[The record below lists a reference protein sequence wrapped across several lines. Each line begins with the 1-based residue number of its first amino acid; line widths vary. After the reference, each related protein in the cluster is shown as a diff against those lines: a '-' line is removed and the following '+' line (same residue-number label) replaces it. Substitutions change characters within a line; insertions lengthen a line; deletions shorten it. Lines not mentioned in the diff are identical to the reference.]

1 MKIVIDTNVLFA
13 ALRSSR
19 GASYKLVSL
28 LPSEIFSIAISV
40 PLIIEYEDVLRRG
53 KLPASITEKDI
64 TDFIDF
70 FCYVGNHQDIFFLW
84 RPFLPDSSDDLVL
97 EVAVAGGCDAIIT
110 YNKRHFKNVEKFGLR
125 ILDPKEF
132 LTEMGVIL

>member
-1 MKIVIDTNVLFA
+1 MKIVIDTNVLFT

-28 LPSEIFSIAISV
+28 LPSGRFSITISV

-53 KLPASITEKDI
+53 KLPASISEKDI
-64 TDFIDF
+64 SDFLDF
-70 FCYVGNHQDIFFLW
+70 LCYVGYRQDIFYLW

-125 ILDPKEF
+125 IIDPKEF
-132 LTEMGVIL
+132 LSEIGVIS

>member
-1 MKIVIDTNVLFA
+1 MKIVIDTNVLFT

-28 LPSEIFSIAISV
+28 LPSGRFSITISV

-53 KLPASITEKDI
+53 KLPASISEKDI
-64 TDFIDF
+64 SDFLDF
-70 FCYVGNHQDIFFLW
+70 LCYVGYRQDIFYLW

-125 ILDPKEF
+125 ILEPKEF
-132 LTEMGVIL
+132 LSEIGVIS

>member
-1 MKIVIDTNVLFA
+1 MKIVIDTNVLFT

-28 LPSEIFSIAISV
+28 LPSGRFSIAISV
-40 PLIIEYEDVLRRG
+40 PLIIESEDVLRRG
-53 KLPASITEKDI
+53 KLPTSISEKDI
-64 TDFIDF
+64 SDFLDF
-70 FCYVGNHQDIFFLW
+70 LCYVGYRQDIFFLW
-84 RPFLPDSSDDLVL
+84 RPFLPVSSDDLVL

-132 LTEMGVIL
+132 LSEIGVIS

>member
-13 ALRSSR
+13 ALRSRR

-53 KLPASITEKDI
+53 KLPSSITEQDI
-64 TDFIDF
+64 TDFINF
-70 FCYVGNHQDIFFLW
+70 FCYIGDQQEIFFLW

-97 EVAVAGGCDAIIT
+97 EVAVASSCDAIIT

-132 LTEMGVIL
+132 LTEIGVVS

>member
-1 MKIVIDTNVLFA
+1 MKIVIDTNVLFT

-28 LPSEIFSIAISV
+28 LPSGRFSITISV

-53 KLPASITEKDI
+53 KLPASISEKDI
-64 TDFIDF
+64 SDFLDF
-70 FCYVGNHQDIFFLW
+70 LCYVGYRQDIFFLW

-110 YNKRHFKNVEKFGLR
+110 YNKRHFKNVEKFDLR

-132 LTEMGVIL
+132 LSEIGVIS

>member
-13 ALRSSR
+13 ALKSRR

-28 LPSEIFSIAISV
+28 IPSKRFSIAISV

-53 KLPASITEKDI
+53 RLPASLTEKDI

-70 FCYVGNHQDIFFLW
+70 LCHIGDQQEIFFLW

-97 EVAVAGGCDAIIT
+97 EVAVASGCDAIIT

-132 LTEMGVIL
+132 LTEIGVIS